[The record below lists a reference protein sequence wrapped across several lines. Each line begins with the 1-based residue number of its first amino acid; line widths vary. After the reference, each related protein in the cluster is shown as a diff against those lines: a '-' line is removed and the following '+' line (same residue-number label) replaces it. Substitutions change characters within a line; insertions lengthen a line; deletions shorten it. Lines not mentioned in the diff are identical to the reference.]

1 MGTTVTHPDASSIAP
16 PAYSPISDRD
26 TGAAPLETRS
36 WSLAQRFGFRAFFTY
51 LVLYTFPGPLSEL
64 PGTDFISAPYA
75 ALWKRVVPWFGAH
88 ILHLAKPV
96 SIRPSGSGDKLYDW
110 VWIAVL
116 IAISL
121 VVAIVWSWL
130 DRARRS
136 YPKLF
141 AVVVLYVSLF
151 LARTMFSYGFDK
163 VIPNQFSPMEPARLT
178 QYIGEAS
185 PGGFAWSFLGFSI
198 AYEIFAGTAEV
209 ISGLLLLFPRTRTL
223 GALVGAGV
231 MTNVFMLNMSF
242 DIPVKQYSGHL
253 LLMCVFLAALDRER
267 LLNVF
272 LRARDA
278 IPPRRV
284 ELFPAP
290 VWKPVAMT
298 AGVVLALWM
307 IGGSLYGE
315 IRGLYEFG
323 RLAPHGPI
331 YGIFEVENV
340 VKNGTVQ
347 TPLLTDATLWR
358 RLSTSKF
365 AAMVRL
371 ATDSLVTYG
380 IRTDTTT
387 HTVRLANGP
396 DSTKWIKLSYVFS
409 DTNHLALAGRIGA
422 DSVEMALRRKPASS
436 YLLVSRGF
444 HWVNETPYFR

>member
-1 MGTTVTHPDASSIAP
+1 
-16 PAYSPISDRD
+16 
-26 TGAAPLETRS
+26 
-36 WSLAQRFGFRAFFTY
+36 
-51 LVLYTFPGPLSEL
+51 
-64 PGTDFISAPYA
+64 
-75 ALWKRVVPWFGAH
+75 
-88 ILHLAKPV
+88 
-96 SIRPSGSGDKLYDW
+96 
-110 VWIAVL
+110 
-116 IAISL
+116 
-121 VVAIVWSWL
+121 
-130 DRARRS
+130 
-136 YPKLF
+136 
-141 AVVVLYVSLF
+141 
-151 LARTMFSYGFDK
+151 MFSYGFDK

-209 ISGLLLLFPRTRTL
+209 VSGFLLLFPRTRTL

-231 MTNVFMLNMSF
+231 LTNVFMLNMSF

-253 LLMCVFLAALDRER
+253 LLMCVFLVALDRER

-284 ELFPAP
+284 ALFPPP
-290 VWKPVAMT
+290 VWKPMARN
-298 AGVVLALWM
+298 AGVVLALW
-307 IGGSLYGE
+307 IIIGSLYGE

-340 VKNGTVQ
+340 VKNGAVQ
-347 TPLLTDATLWR
+347 PALLTDATRWR

-371 ATDSLVTYG
+371 ATDSLVVYG
-380 IRTDTTT
+380 LRTDTTT
-387 HTVRLANGP
+387 HTAKLANGP
-396 DSTKWIKLSYVFS
+396 DSTKWVRLSYAFS
-409 DTNHLALAGRIGA
+409 DTNHLTLAGRLGA
-422 DSVEMALRRKPASS
+422 DSVEMTLRRKPASS
-436 YLLVSRGF
+436 YLLMNRGF